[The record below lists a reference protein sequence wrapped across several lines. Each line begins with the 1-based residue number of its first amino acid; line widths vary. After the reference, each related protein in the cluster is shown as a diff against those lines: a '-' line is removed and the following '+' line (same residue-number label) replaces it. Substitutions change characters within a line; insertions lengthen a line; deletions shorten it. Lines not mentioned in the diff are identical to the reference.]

1 MTAGLSV
8 WPQGQKILGSN
19 SSIWEFL
26 PEFLVSCIITHMPYS
41 LGSVIGIGFLTF
53 LDMAEGSVIKLR
65 TLNIP
70 H

>member
-1 MTAGLSV
+1 
-8 WPQGQKILGSN
+8 
-19 SSIWEFL
+19 
-26 PEFLVSCIITHMPYS
+26 MPYS

-70 H
+70 HWMERGHKVTSLEKLSEKKAYQ